1 MRSARVMS
9 GMLLALS
16 SALAVAQETPSDAD
30 LLPADVRG
38 MVVIPTV
45 AEGSL
50 LYLHGIAGEGAYIS
64 RNEAGDLCMVKPL
77 HIVAG
82 HFEEGGIRI
91 HETGPLTLRI
101 YSDRISASLKKGE
114 QVTSESLRVT
124 DEEDDNG
131 SDVVIENGMSRRMHF
146 ILNPRRKWT
155 SWLRG
160 ETPKSNC
167 ETVAEEEIERLLS
180 QR

>member
-1 MRSARVMS
+1 MRSACVIS
-9 GMLLALS
+9 GMLFALS
-16 SALAVAQETPSDAD
+16 NALAVAQETPSDF
-30 LLPADVRG
+30 LPVDVQG
-38 MVVIPTV
+38 IVVIPTV

-50 LYLHGIAGEGAYIS
+50 LYLHGIAGEGVYIS
-64 RNEAGDLCMVKPL
+64 RNEAGELCMVKPL
-77 HIVAG
+77 HMVAG

-124 DEEDDNG
+124 DKEDDNG

-160 ETPKSNC
+160 ETPKANC
-167 ETVAEEEIERLLS
+167 KTVAEEEIERLLS